1 MEFFCK
7 AQQAKESR
15 RIRVNLHFFEG
26 SFPENLHFFEDKAVF
41 PDLTRQIVGF
51 VISLNHFIKPDRTI
65 RSVRL
70 SSFAERYTLPLISLC
85 PKWTQAFSIFILK
98 FN

>member
-1 MEFFCK
+1 MWD
-7 AQQAKESR
+7 
-15 RIRVNLHFFEG
+15 HFGPHPLQLFVLKKVG
-26 SFPENLHFFEDKAVF
+26 GKTPPQLIFVYPKDSVIYRPLAL
-41 PDLTRQIVGF
+41 DLTRQIVGF
-51 VISLNHFIKPDRTI
+51 AISLNHFIKPDRTI

-85 PKWTQAFSIFILK
+85 PKWTQAFSIFI